1 MLVFTMVKIKA
12 HSDTNPQYPT
22 FLSLSQADLSYGIV
36 LLYWLQS
43 HRPMYLEAIEYSLPV
58 NWAVTG
64 LFWTLIYG
72 LFNLP
77 WWSNAGHNGK
87 ISLMSCGDWASRGFT
102 SFLLLHQGFWARPV
116 AKWSQKLGTQV
127 MKACLTGKCYSF
139 LSVVLSERE
148 HPVLLTKQVPGLGP
162 SCQQRWGGEGW
173 KYSQAAPS
181 TWDSFQGLGSKGK
194 LLVCRLLTC

>member
-1 MLVFTMVKIKA
+1 MVKIKA

-36 LLYWLQS
+36 LYWLQS

-72 LFNLP
+72 LFNLL

-127 MKACLTGKCYSF
+127 MKACLTGKRYSF
-139 LSVVLSERE
+139 LSVVLSGSIQFCSLSRCLAWGLAVSSAGVERA
-148 HPVLLTKQVPGLGP
+148 G
-162 SCQQRWGGEGW
+162 
-173 KYSQAAPS
+173 S
-181 TWDSFQGLGSKGK
+181 TA
-194 LLVCRLLTC
+194 RLLPAHEILFRVSEAKENCWCVDCWHAKLCTT